1 MITKNHSSLYVD
13 LFEMANKQ
21 LGLSGTEEEI
31 KTIDDYFSHIGDL
44 IIDEKSDPLF
54 AILPADEELF
64 EIDANKRKIT
74 VPASF
79 SGGASVIGDEMAET
93 IYFSIDRYF
102 DTTDFASDWLT
113 PIVQWEI
120 TVNGKK
126 TQGYSATTPRTIGFV
141 PDKVVFGWPLSQ
153 EITQSAGNVIFSV
166 RFYEIAEDYDENG
179 NEIQDSKILRYSF
192 STQPATIKINNSLV
206 LDLIDGDIEKTDKLN
221 LWYGRVRSS
230 APLNPVFRA
239 IMPILDLAPYAAGYP
254 KFGGEYNLEDGK
266 LLLVAK
272 AEYPHETP
280 FSQLGGLNG
289 NAGEQIYTWYRR
301 NASGEKIEVEGDLV
315 PIYVKTNDTTANST
329 EEYCLEDGSL
339 YDYDA
344 GNFDPSIAYEKAYGL
359 WVDKGGDY
367 SLTISNVIKP
377 DSNEKVLEVPGF
389 ITIPLPKLVTFDGN
403 EEKNYH
409 AIIENGFATLTLN
422 VNNPDGDTSIMKF
435 QWLDENDN
443 PLADLSE
450 ELEYS
455 VSNEGA
461 YRLKVV
467 NIKNNDD
474 SAISISESIK
484 VTEPASVPEVSNYY
498 VGLRSINVNEKG
510 QIDLYLSD
518 EYISITLKTLENSDN
533 IQYQW
538 YKNDK
543 IISGATQDYY
553 NLEEIAAGDK
563 FHCEITNIYNFISE
577 ETTKTPYFVVV
588 VE

>member
-1 MITKNHSSLYVD
+1 MITLQH
-13 LFEMANKQ
+13 A
-21 LGLSGTEEEI
+21 
-31 KTIDDYFSHIGDL
+31 
-44 IIDEKSDPLF
+44 
-54 AILPADEELF
+54 
-64 EIDANKRKIT
+64 
-74 VPASF
+74 
-79 SGGASVIGDEMAET
+79 
-93 IYFSIDRYF
+93 
-102 DTTDFASDWLT
+102 
-113 PIVQWEI
+113 
-120 TVNGKK
+120 
-126 TQGYSATTPRTIGFV
+126 
-141 PDKVVFGWPLSQ
+141 
-153 EITQSAGNVIFSV
+153 
-166 RFYEIAEDYDENG
+166 
-179 NEIQDSKILRYSF
+179 
-192 STQPATIKINNSLV
+192 
-206 LDLIDGDIEKTDKLN
+206 
-221 LWYGRVRSS
+221 
-230 APLNPVFRA
+230 
-239 IMPILDLAPYAAGYP
+239 
-254 KFGGEYNLEDGK
+254 
-266 LLLVAK
+266 
-272 AEYPHETP
+272 
-280 FSQLGGLNG
+280 
-289 NAGEQIYTWYRR
+289 
-301 NASGEKIEVEGDLV
+301 
-315 PIYVKTNDTTANST
+315 
-329 EEYCLEDGSL
+329 
-339 YDYDA
+339 
-344 GNFDPSIAYEKAYGL
+344 
-359 WVDKGGDY
+359 
-367 SLTISNVIKP
+367 
-377 DSNEKVLEVPGF
+377 
-389 ITIPLPKLVTFDGN
+389 LVTLLAFDGN

-409 AIIENGFATLTLN
+409 AIFENGFATLTLN